1 MSAVSSLQ
9 GLLTRFEAFRGV
21 EDHLLAEL
29 ATVAR
34 PCGCPAGHELLRA
47 DQLPEQVYAI
57 VEGRGRLLH
66 HDPGV
71 RRPLTLALSHPG
83 DLVGWAGLVRNS
95 PCEWLTASTNLKLIG
110 IPAEAFLRLERE
122 SGAFRAWLDRTNTPS
137 ELIQVL
143 EPSLRLRPK
152 AEPDEREVLRRLLP
166 HMQVVSTRLQQ
177 PNLADGALWFWNCL
191 PDLET
196 DLPSDV
202 SIGSSVQTSQLA
214 AIPSQLALRLVRVDA
229 QAFERAMEPPIG
241 ADPALA
247 NSLETAPWQSDRYSD
262 LSSPEAA
269 LELPAGAVVGRES
282 APLQTDL
289 ARLPVCTGVGPLEQ
303 TMACLQMLA
312 MVFGMPFR
320 RDVLERLCREEL
332 KDRQPSLPQ
341 IAGIATVMGLDVSMV
356 DLPAAQLPR
365 AATPCLAIIRGQPS
379 VIYRIERGEV
389 LAVVPE
395 YGRISIAL
403 SELLGDSQGLRL
415 LMVSPG
421 RDAQQ
426 RKLGFSWFLPQ
437 IRKYRRSLIE
447 VLVASLVLQ
456 LLSLANPLIIQQI
469 IDKVIAQQNLDTLY
483 VLGSLLLLVA
493 AFQGI
498 LSALRTYL
506 FADTTN
512 RIDIALGGEVIQHLL
527 RLPLRYFDQRPVGE
541 LTTRLNELNTI
552 RGFLTGTA
560 ITLVLDSVF
569 SLVYIAV
576 MIFYSAVLTVVSL
589 GVVPLFLGLTLVASP
604 LIRSQLRKAAERNAV
619 TQSQLV
625 EALNGVQT
633 IKAQNAEVNMRWRW
647 QRNYS
652 AFMSESFRTLLIG
665 VSSGTVGSFLNE
677 LTGLLTLWV
686 GAFLVIKG
694 ELTIGQLIAF
704 RIISGYVIGPLLRL
718 ATSWQSFQQVALS
731 IERLSDVVDA
741 KAEGEDDARDLLPL
755 PPVAGEVTFQS
766 VDFRFNEG
774 SSLVVSNVN
783 FQVPAGSF
791 IGIVGRSG
799 SGKSTI
805 MKLLPRLYVPEA
817 GRILIDGYDIAKL
830 ELGSIRRQLG
840 IVPQDSLLFDGSV
853 RENIILTSPDAT
865 AEEVTAAAKVAC
877 AHDFIMELPQGY
889 GTRVGERGSALS
901 GGQRQRIAIA
911 RAVLQRPR
919 LLILDEA
926 TSALDYITERQVC
939 LNLKKAFEGSTVFFI
954 THRLSTIRSADLILM
969 MDQGSLVEM
978 GTHQDLLEEQGR
990 YFALY
995 TQQEIGLD

>member
-1 MSAVSSLQ
+1 MTTAATLQ
-9 GLLTRFEAFRGV
+9 GLIARFKAFEGLG
-21 EDHLLAEL
+21 DALLAEL
-29 ATVAR
+29 AAAAQ
-34 PCGCPAGHELLRA
+34 PCGCPAGHELLNL
-47 DQLPEQVYAI
+47 DQLPDQVYAV

-71 RRPLTLALSHPG
+71 RRPLTLALSQPG
-83 DLVGWAGLVRNS
+83 DLVGWAGLVRRH
-95 PCEWLTASTNLKLIG
+95 PCEWLTASTNLKLIA
-110 IPAEAFLRLERE
+110 IPAELFWRLEQE
-122 SGAFRAWLDRTNTPS
+122 SEAFRTWLDQSSSPA
-137 ELIQVL
+137 EFMQVL
-143 EPSLRLRPK
+143 EPSLRRRSK

-166 HMQVVSTRLQQ
+166 SLQVVSTRQQ
-177 PNLADGALWFWNCL
+177 VPDLTDGAVWLWDSL
-191 PDLET
+191 PAPDQP
-196 DLPSDV
+196 LPEGLA
-202 SIGSSVQTSQLA
+202 IGQPALPEQLA
-214 AIPSQLALRLVRVDA
+214 ALAPNTPMRLVRVDGVA
-229 QAFERAMEPPIG
+229 LERAMEPPVSDPV
-241 ADPALA
+241 ADQNDPGLQV
-247 NSLETAPWQSDRYSD
+247 WQGDRYADLAAPGRTSD
-262 LSSPEAA
+262 APSAIALVDEPQLQPE
-269 LELPAGAVVGRES
+269 
-282 APLQTDL
+282 L

-312 MVFGMPFR
+312 QFYGMPFR
-320 RDVLERLCREEL
+320 RDVMERLCRDEL
-332 KDRQPSLPQ
+332 RDRQPSLQQ
-341 IAGIATVMGLDVSMV
+341 IGGLASVMGLNVTLV
-356 DLPAAQLPR
+356 DLPEVQLPR
-365 AATPCLAIIRGQPS
+365 AATPCIALVRGQPS
-379 VIYRIERGEV
+379 VIYRITKSDV

-395 YGRISIAL
+395 YGRIKVAL
-403 SELLGDSQGLRL
+403 AELLAGHDGMRL
-415 LMVSPG
+415 LVLSPG

-426 RKLGFSWFLPQ
+426 RKLGFRWFLPQ

-483 VLGSLLLLVA
+483 VLGSLLLVVA
-493 AFQGI
+493 AFQGV

-527 RLPLRYFDQRPVGE
+527 KLPLRYFDKRPVGE
-541 LTTRLNELNTI
+541 LTTRLGELNTI
-552 RGFLTGTA
+552 RNFLTGTA

-569 SLVYIAV
+569 SLVYIGV
-576 MIFYSAVLTVVSL
+576 MLFYSGVLTVVSL
-589 GVVPLFLGLTLVASP
+589 GVIPLFLGLTLVASP
-604 LIRSQLRKAAERNAV
+604 LIRGQLRKAAERNAA

-665 VSSGTVGSFLNE
+665 VSSGTVGNFLNE

-694 ELTIGQLIAF
+694 DLTIGQLIAF

-741 KAEGEDDARDLLPL
+741 KAEGEDDAKDLLPM
-755 PPVAGEVTFQS
+755 PPVAGEVNFQA

-774 SSLVVSNVN
+774 SPLVVRNVN
-783 FQVPAGSF
+783 FEVPAGSF
-791 IGIVGRSG
+791 VGIVGRSG

-805 MKLLPRLYVPEA
+805 MKLLPRLYEPEQ
-817 GRILIDGYDIAKL
+817 GRILIDGYDISKL
-830 ELGSIRRQLG
+830 ELGSVRRQIG

-853 RENIILTSPDAT
+853 RENIILTAPDAT
-865 AEEVTAAAKVAC
+865 PEEITAAAKVAC
-877 AHDFIMELPQGY
+877 AHDFIMDLPQGY

-939 LNLKKAFEGSTVFFI
+939 LNLKRAFEGSTVFFI

-978 GTHQDLLEEQGR
+978 GTHQELMDEQGR
-990 YFALY
+990 YYALFS
-995 TQQEIGLD
+995 QQEVGLD